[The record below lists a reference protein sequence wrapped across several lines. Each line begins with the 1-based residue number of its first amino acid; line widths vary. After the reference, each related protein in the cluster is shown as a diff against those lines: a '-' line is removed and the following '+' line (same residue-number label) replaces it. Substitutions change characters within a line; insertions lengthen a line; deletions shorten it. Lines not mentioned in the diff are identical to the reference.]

1 VTGIAYLPLQ
11 GEPAAG
17 STVSAV
23 ASPREIQVDLLT
35 QAAQG
40 NLSIAP
46 AAQSG
51 IVDGQGRFDV
61 QADPGYFDISVR
73 PPEGSGF
80 AWYVASRVHVQAAAT
95 PELEEQRLGSYNLP
109 LPVPY
114 TGRVIVADDQTSV
127 PIAEA
132 LLRAYV
138 YLDDDGAYTGD
149 PTRD

>member
-1 VTGIAYLPLQ
+1 
-11 GEPAAG
+11 
-17 STVSAV
+17 
-23 ASPREIQVDLLT
+23 
-35 QAAQG
+35 
-40 NLSIAP
+40 
-46 AAQSG
+46 
-51 IVDGQGRFDV
+51 
-61 QADPGYFDISVR
+61 
-73 PPEGSGF
+73 
-80 AWYVASRVHVQAAAT
+80 VQAATT

-149 PTRD
+149 PTRASSVVQIGETRADTLGNFELLIPANLN